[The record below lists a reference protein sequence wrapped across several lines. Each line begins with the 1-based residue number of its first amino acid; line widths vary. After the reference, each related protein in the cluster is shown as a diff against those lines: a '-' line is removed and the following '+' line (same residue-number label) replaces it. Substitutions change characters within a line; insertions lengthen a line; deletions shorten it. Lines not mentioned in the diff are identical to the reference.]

1 MKFQIRK
8 FSWITLL
15 IALGIIATASA
26 IFALVTRE
34 IQTRLTAGDVEIT
47 IDGLMETVNL
57 DGPIDFSHDGHSIRG
72 DSGVLELERG
82 EGSENRTPLYLTV
95 NGNIRYSDENG
106 YSASCT
112 NADFDFKSDVIKL
125 TGKVSLSGNDMLLK
139 SLRLIYE
146 RGDEKFSA
154 DEFVHHEAKTKRI
167 PLLVDSE
174 SPDEIVT
181 YTIDCARIVI
191 DGKSQT
197 VKASGDVRFVLETTT
212 ISCTEAI
219 LDYDE
224 NEIIKVVCEG
234 NVEFND
240 PDMNGKADKVIYSR
254 DEGNLI
260 LLSIS
265 SSSDVVVVYKG
276 QEVKGKRVE
285 VDLNHGREITLDE
298 GRVSIKPD
306 E

>member
-1 MKFQIRK
+1 MRK

-15 IALGIIATASA
+15 IALVIIATASA
-26 IFALVTRE
+26 IFALVIRE

-47 IDGLMETVNL
+47 IDGLHETVNL
-57 DGPIDFSHDGHSIRG
+57 DGPIDFSHDGHSIMG
-72 DSGVLELERG
+72 DSGVLELERD
-82 EGSENRTPLYLTV
+82 EGSENRTPLHLTV
-95 NGNIRYSDENG
+95 NGNIKYSDENG
-106 YSASCT
+106 YSASCA
-112 NADFDFKSDVIKL
+112 NADFNFKSDVVKL

-139 SLRLIYE
+139 SSRLTYE
-146 RGDEKFSA
+146 RRDEKISA
-154 DEFVHHEAKTKRI
+154 DGFVHYEAKTRRI

-181 YTIDCARIVI
+181 YTIDCTRMVI

-197 VKASGDVRFVLETTT
+197 VIASGDVNFKLETTA
-212 ISCTEAI
+212 ISCSEAI
-219 LDYDE
+219 LDYDK

-254 DEGNLI
+254 DEGKLI
-260 LLSIS
+260 LQSIS

-276 QEVKGKRVE
+276 QEVKGKRV
-285 VDLNHGREITLDE
+285 VLDLNHGREITLDE
-298 GRVSIKPD
+298 GQVSIKP
-306 E
+306 EE